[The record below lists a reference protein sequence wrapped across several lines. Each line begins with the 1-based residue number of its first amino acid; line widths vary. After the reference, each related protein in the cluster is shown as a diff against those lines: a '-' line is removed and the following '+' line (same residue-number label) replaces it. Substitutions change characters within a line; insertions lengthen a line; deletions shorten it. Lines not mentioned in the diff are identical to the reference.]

1 MQFLLKAAPVTALLC
16 ANIATAA
23 PDAGTL
29 GNQLRQMTPPASP
42 ARNTPP
48 LDIPLSGHQ
57 PRETSPGSTTRVTLR
72 QVRFE
77 GDVQQTGIL
86 VSRLEDAV
94 TRYLGTPQ
102 TFAGLLGMADTVT
115 ALCRAEG
122 LLAARATLPPQTVKD
137 GVLRIR
143 IIVGRYDAGKIRNAS
158 TMKTSVAQRLVS
170 TTTPQGGV
178 ISRAQL
184 EREALLLSEL
194 PGVSARVSLVPGDTP
209 GTSAPVVD
217 IQPGSRISGYA
228 GLDNQGDKTTG
239 RSRAVAGLQVNN
251 PLGLGDRLSLD
262 LMDAWEKS
270 DLFSGSLG
278 YSLPVGGYGT
288 RVGGGYSHLNY
299 RYSLLQNSFSG
310 YSDNWGLYVTHPWVR
325 SAAARADIRL
335 DGGQQFLTDKYPSV
349 ISGDADNRGRKV
361 VNTLSPSLTGSAA
374 FLPGGVS
381 GFSLRGTLGDVDYRN
396 NLARLMSFSDE
407 SGTAGSFM
415 RLNWAVNHEQTLW
428 GPVSVY
434 GSLSGQFAD
443 HNLDSSQKLLLGGP
457 AGVRAYDT
465 GDGAV
470 TEGTLFTAEVRNR
483 WTLPA
488 PVAGNTPDLTI
499 AAFFDQGAGEQYDS
513 NRSRSGGMLTSRNRV
528 NLSGAGLYTTL
539 SEAGSYALTLT
550 WAHRTGETDPVSG
563 QDDRDRFWLSA
574 VKSF

>member
-1 MQFLLKAAPVTALLC
+1 MLSLFKTVPVAFLVSAHAAAVP
-16 ANIATAA
+16 
-23 PDAGTL
+23 PDAGSL
-29 GNQLRQMTPPASP
+29 GNQLRQMSPPASP
-42 ARNTPP
+42 ARKTPP
-48 LDIPLSGHQ
+48 LDIPSSGHLSH
-57 PRETSPGSTTRVTLR
+57 EISPGSTTRVTLR
-72 QVRFE
+72 HVRFE
-77 GDVQQTGIL
+77 GDVQLAGIPP
-86 VSRLEDAV
+86 SRLEDAV
-94 TRYLGTPQ
+94 AGYLGTPQ
-102 TFAGLLGMADTVT
+102 TFAGLQSMTDTIT

-143 IIVGRYDAGKIRNAS
+143 IIAGHYDAGKIKNTSA
-158 TMKTSVAQRLVS
+158 MKTSVAQRLVS
-170 TTTPQGGV
+170 VTTPQGEL
-178 ISRAQL
+178 IRRAQL

-194 PGVSARVSLVPGDTP
+194 PGVSARISLMPGDAP

-278 YSLPVGGYGT
+278 YSLPAGGYGT

-299 RYSLLQNSFSG
+299 RYILLQNSFSG
-310 YSDNWGLYVTHPWVR
+310 YSDNWGLYVTHPYVR

-349 ISGDADNRGRKV
+349 ISGNADSRARKV

-374 FLPGGVS
+374 FIPGGVS

-396 NLARLMSFSDE
+396 NLARLMSFSNE

-434 GSLSGQFAD
+434 GSLSGQLAD

-465 GDGAV
+465 GDGSV

-483 WTLPA
+483 WTLPV
-488 PVAGNTPDLTI
+488 PVAGNNPDLTI

-513 NRSRSGGMLTSRNRV
+513 NRSRSGGMLTSHNRV

-539 SEAGSYALTLT
+539 SESGRYALTLT
-550 WAHRTGETDPVSG
+550 WAHRTGEADPVSG
-563 QDDRDRFWLSA
+563 QGDRDRFWVSA